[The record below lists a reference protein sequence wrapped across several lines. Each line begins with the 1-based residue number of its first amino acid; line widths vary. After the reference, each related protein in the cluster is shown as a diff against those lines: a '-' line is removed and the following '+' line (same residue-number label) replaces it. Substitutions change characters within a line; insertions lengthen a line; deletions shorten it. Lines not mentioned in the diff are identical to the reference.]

1 MTMVVSLQQAEG
13 NEKKYMVISLSCRN
27 RKVKDM
33 TMVVSFKTSERN
45 DHYYYV
51 VNFSFP
57 SLPGTRHV

>member
-1 MTMVVSLQQAEG
+1 MVISLSYRNREMKEMTMVVSL
-13 NEKKYMVISLSCRN
+13 
-27 RKVKDM
+27 
-33 TMVVSFKTSERN
+33 KTSERN